1 MAGER
6 PKLLAKE
13 LGIIHMTTLSTPA
26 MLPTIKTQP
35 PAMKKKESLLQ
46 SVLSA
51 RERMPGKHKDIT
63 AEHIELAKMWLKDE
77 VTISQLNAGL
87 KLTSAG
93 AYTTIARALKA
104 SYKNGD
110 FKIS

>member
-1 MAGER
+1 
-6 PKLLAKE
+6 
-13 LGIIHMTTLSTPA
+13 

-35 PAMKKKESLLQ
+35 HAMKKTESLLQ

-51 RERMPGKHKDIT
+51 KNKMPGKHRDIT
-63 AEHIELAKMWLKDE
+63 EEHVKLAKMWLEDD

-93 AYTTIARALKA
+93 AYTTIARALKVA
-104 SYKNGD
+104 YKNGD
-110 FKIS
+110 IKVS